1 MSSMESFAT
10 RELLAFKYLTIVA
23 ILSTLDLS
31 GSPEYAPSNSSCS
44 VFSDSFHSIVNPL
57 NASVA
62 RI

>member
-23 ILSTLDLS
+23 TLSTLDFS
-31 GSPEYAPSNSSCS
+31 GSPDYAPSNSAYS

-62 RI
+62 LI